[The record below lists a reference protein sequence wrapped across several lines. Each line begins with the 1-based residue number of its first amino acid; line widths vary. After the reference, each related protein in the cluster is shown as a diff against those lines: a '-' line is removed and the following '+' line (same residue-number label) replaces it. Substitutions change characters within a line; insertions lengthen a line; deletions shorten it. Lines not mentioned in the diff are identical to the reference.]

1 MGIKEGDI
9 QRGGPPPYSLAM
21 HTLSSECYMLAP
33 WYFERR
39 GGTLDILECYDR
51 VIRQLGS
58 ASLAHSFILA
68 VRLTCAC
75 DI

>member
-1 MGIKEGDI
+1 MPPDANTGVSGQVGVGIKEGDI

-39 GGTLDILECYDR
+39 G
-51 VIRQLGS
+51 
-58 ASLAHSFILA
+58 AH
-68 VRLTCAC
+68 
-75 DI
+75 